1 MVLDKGWSLITG
13 VHFHV
18 SIHRESG
25 IQRGMFLVSMIHF
38 HVNVKPTVTEKV
50 EFQEGWSLGH
60 QGSFPQEH
68 EANSYRENGVPRGVV
83 LGSLSFMSI

>member
-25 IQRGMFLVSMIHF
+25 IQRGMSLDTMVHF
-38 HVNVKPTVTEKV
+38 HVNVKSAVTEKV
-50 EFQEGWSLGH
+50 EFKEGCFWS
-60 QGSFPQEH
+60 S
-68 EANSYRENGVPRGVV
+68 
-83 LGSLSFMSI
+83 